1 MRLAAAVAV
10 AAATLAAAT
19 SAVATAGALAVE
31 VHFLSRVGV
40 GAIGWWAYGPLSLFA
55 LAAGIRILTA
65 LPFSTWGVWTVA
77 VAKVADALRDVWL
90 VGPYL
95 WEAEVVVPSATLLA
109 IVGAGAVSTYVAAR
123 PGRPAASRFD
133 PTRRAVAANRRT
145 GDDAPDDPDRVGR
158 SASGT
163 FLGEWFF

>member
-1 MRLAAAVAV
+1 MRLAGAVAV
-10 AAATLAAAT
+10 IAATVAAAT

-31 VHFLSRVGV
+31 VHFLSRVAV
-40 GAIGWWAYGPLSLFA
+40 GAVGWWVYGPVSLFV
-55 LAAGIRILTA
+55 LAAGIRLLTA

-90 VGPYL
+90 VGPYF
-95 WEAEVVVPSATLLA
+95 WEADVVVPPTTLLA
-109 IVGAGAVSTYVAAR
+109 ILGAGAVSTYVVTR
-123 PGRPAASRFD
+123 PARPAASRRRR
-133 PTRRAVAANRRT
+133 TRLAVPVPRRT
-145 GDDAPDDPDRVGR
+145 GDDGPEADRTGG